1 MHQPRIA
8 PGVLCS
14 PKINVLIFTLKFVT
28 ILLIPT
34 AQGQSRSQ
42 EDLPFHPDSVYKY
55 IAKSTEKM
63 VKPAEIPD
71 SVSAEGWK
79 EDLDHFRKAVYR
91 TVPYPNA
98 LIDSQ
103 VFQHRIDSV
112 KSTIATTS
120 RNQRIMALYRLMNFP
135 SKGTGHFRVFGS
147 QRAFG
152 WHAMPFYLYRF
163 EDGVY
168 IMAAHDTALIGR
180 EIHAINDVPIQSV
193 YSKLAPF
200 VSADNRWSR
209 PTHVEERLLKWAEPL
224 QALGIIDKL
233 DDFTIT
239 VAGKNGEATKVQ
251 SHALEVR
258 SADYVRLITSPSHR
272 PKTPEALQWSPASV
286 QENNE
291 EPFYRVRYVDSL
303 DLLYLQFN
311 TLVSETRVP
320 RFSNQSTE
328 ELADSLAALADSLPL
343 KKFVIDLRTNSGG
356 ITSDGDPIVEMVS
369 KHPQINKKGTFYT
382 LIGTYTNSAAGLFSM
397 KLEQRSKT
405 IFAGQNSGFSPNIWG
420 EIVPVILP
428 NTRIVVYLSYA
439 YYEGGFPA
447 TGRYFIEPKLKVPY
461 TSRQHFQNQDK
472 TMQAVL
478 EHKAD
483 PVAPQNADPAKMDQ
497 LAGYYRLSLI
507 HRVRIYRNNGWQL
520 RIERGESESF
530 VQTGL
535 YPVSDSVYQTDLDP
549 MQLKVNPDNGNLSLS
564 IAGKRYPLTPTDSS
578 FTLPLEYIRA
588 GQLKQGSQAFFR
600 ALDAGILLGN
610 DFVEYPLTTLY
621 EGEGLES
628 WPKDLSAK
636 EQAKHALP
644 YNELAVDMAGCSWRV
659 HANLALIYRA
669 MGNHR
674 RVEKLARTILELAPN
689 KRGFIRSELGL
700 ELDL

>member
-1 MHQPRIA
+1 MHPPRIA
-8 PGVLCS
+8 PGGLCS
-14 PKINVLIFTLKFVT
+14 PKINLLFLTLEIVT
-28 ILLIPT
+28 IFLLSI
-34 AQGQSRSQ
+34 AQVEAQS
-42 EDLPFHPDSVYKY
+42 EEELPFHPDSVYKY

-63 VKPAEIPD
+63 VKPTEIPG
-71 SVSAEGWK
+71 SVSADGWK
-79 EDLDHFRKAVYR
+79 EDLDHFHKAVYR

-103 VFQHRIDSV
+103 IFKQRIDSV
-112 KSTIATTS
+112 KKTIAATS
-120 RNQRIMALYRLMNFP
+120 RNQRRMALYRLMNFP

-168 IMAAHDTALIGR
+168 IMAAHDTSLIGKK
-180 EIHAINDVPIQSV
+180 ILAINDVPIKSV

-200 VSADNRWSR
+200 VTADNRWAR

-233 DDFTIT
+233 DHFSIT
-239 VAGKNGEATKVQ
+239 VAGKNGNRTKLSAQ
-251 SHALEVR
+251 ALEVQ
-258 SADYVRLITSPSHR
+258 SADYVRLLTSPRHR
-272 PKTPEALQWSPASV
+272 PKTLETLQWSPASV

-291 EPFYRVRYVDSL
+291 EPFYRVRYIDSL

-343 KKFVIDLRTNSGG
+343 QKFVIDLRTNSGG
-356 ITSDGDPIVEMVS
+356 ITSDGDPLVEMVS
-369 KHPQINKKGTFYT
+369 SHPKINQKGTFYT

-397 KLEQRSKT
+397 KLEQRTKT

-428 NTRIVVYLSYA
+428 NTRIVIYLSYA

-447 TGRYFIEPKLKVPY
+447 TGRYFIEPELKIPY
-461 TSRQHFQNQDK
+461 TSEQHFQNQDK
-472 TMQAVL
+472 TLQAVL
-478 EHKAD
+478 DHKAD
-483 PVAPQNADPAKMDQ
+483 PVAPQNADPAKLDQ

-507 HRVRIYRNNGWQL
+507 HRVRIYRNDGWQL

-535 YPVSDSVYQTDLDP
+535 YPVSDTVYQTDLDP

-564 IAGKRYPLTPTDSS
+564 FAGKRYLLKPTDSS

-588 GQLKQGSQAFFR
+588 GQIKQGSRALFR

-628 WPKDLSAK
+628 WPADLSAE
-636 EQAKHALP
+636 EQAKRALP
-644 YNELAVDMAGCSWRV
+644 YNELAVDMASCSWRV
-659 HANLALIYRA
+659 YANLALIYRA

-674 RVEKLARTILELAPN
+674 RVEELARTILELAPN
-689 KRGFIRSELGL
+689 KRGFIRNELGV
-700 ELDL
+700 EFN